1 MLVGDEVF
9 RRILVRATSRH
20 GFSHGLMRDSRAS
33 DVQKRRCDVQKR
45 LCDVQSRP
53 DTSLRRPDTVFR
65 AVRSTSG
72 RLPVEGYHLS
82 SLYHLSNAVWDPP

>member
-33 DVQKRRCDVQKR
+33 DVQKRRCDVQ
-45 LCDVQSRP
+45 SRP
-53 DTSLRRPDTVFR
+53 DTSLRRPDTVFRTVFR